1 MEILDRIRHIVHTY
15 IPIKGEVLSDSPH
28 QIKLVLLPDGVMKI
42 GPLVEP
48 LPKFI
53 EFRNRLP
60 SILDE
65 RELGTMTS
73 DLMDKGI
80 QLLMLL
86 DPKSYLAAEDFGLL
100 KEEEVSIYGSEVMI
114 SYSIGEV
121 GQKTLGMPESTANW
135 AADVYGKRWQ
145 TRIAIS
151 NKGFEI
157 ELIDPSGGLEQSTV
171 FYSLP
176 MDHDSG

>member
-80 QLLMLL
+80 
-86 DPKSYLAAEDFGLL
+86 
-100 KEEEVSIYGSEVMI
+100 
-114 SYSIGEV
+114 
-121 GQKTLGMPESTANW
+121 
-135 AADVYGKRWQ
+135 
-145 TRIAIS
+145 
-151 NKGFEI
+151 
-157 ELIDPSGGLEQSTV
+157 
-171 FYSLP
+171 
-176 MDHDSG
+176 